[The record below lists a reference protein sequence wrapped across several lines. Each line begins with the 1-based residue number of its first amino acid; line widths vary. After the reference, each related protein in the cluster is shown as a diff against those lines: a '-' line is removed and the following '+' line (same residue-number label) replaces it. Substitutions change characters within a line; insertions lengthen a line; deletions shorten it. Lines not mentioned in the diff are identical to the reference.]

1 MSAPDAKPAPST
13 TEPAPGKPAPAFAK
27 PPQAVR
33 RGLLRLAGWI
43 AVPLLLALLVLQVL
57 LADRARL
64 AADADWRPRMQAL
77 CRLAG
82 CTLPPWRE
90 PSAFHVTARDLRPHP
105 SAPGVLLVTATFR
118 NDARYAQAWPMLQLS
133 LANLDGEPLGLRRF
147 QPREYLGSEPGTPLI
162 GPGQSASVTLEVL
175 DPGKRAVSFEF
186 AFR

>member
-1 MSAPDAKPAPST
+1 MS
-13 TEPAPGKPAPAFAK
+13 EPARPVPDVPPAAKAPPGFAK

-33 RGLLRLAGWI
+33 RDLLRLAGWI
-43 AVPLLLALLVLQVL
+43 AVPLLAGVLVLQVL

-64 AADADWRPRMQAL
+64 AADPAWRPRMIAL
-77 CRLAG
+77 CRIAA

-90 PSAFHVTARDLRPHP
+90 PKAFAVTARDLRPHP

-118 NDARYAQAWPMLQLS
+118 NDARFAQSWPVLQLS
-133 LANLDGEPLGLRRF
+133 LANLDGEALGLRRF
-147 QPREYLGSEPGTPLI
+147 QPGEYLGSPPASPLI
-162 GPGQSASVTLEVL
+162 APGQSASVTLEVV